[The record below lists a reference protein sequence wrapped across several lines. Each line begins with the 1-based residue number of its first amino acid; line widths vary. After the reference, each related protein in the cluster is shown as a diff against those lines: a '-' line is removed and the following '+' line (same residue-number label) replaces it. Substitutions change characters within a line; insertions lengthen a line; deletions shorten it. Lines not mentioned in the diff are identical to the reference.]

1 MATSAEATRAADTIT
16 FAHNSERQFAR
27 LLDFYRVEWEYE
39 PTAFPIEWDAA
50 GHAVQHFRPDF
61 YLPRFDLYIEIT
73 TLNQRL
79 VTKKNRKVRRLRELY
94 PDVRIRVLYQRD
106 YLSLLAK
113 YGLEPPSQMLEPA
126 EGGPAVEAAGEGGPP
141 PAGEALGPET
151 AQAAEPGSAGR
162 RASRPAR
169 GESGRAGSGGA
180 GSGGARSGGSADGP
194 EAPERSGG
202 PRSGGPRSGG
212 APDRPAGPP
221 GAPGPPGP
229 PGRPEGSSEAAG
241 ALERSGSAPEAA
253 GGTTTRP
260 GGPAGRPH
268 GMAQRSGG
276 AALARPSGAPARAGD
291 AAARAGGATEGS
303 GGAVERVRAAGR
315 PRVVPDPPRPV
326 PPLPADPELVRLAQ
340 VLLPA
345 ERAHRRGPAT
355 AKRAG

>member
-50 GHAVQHFRPDF
+50 GRAVQHFRPDF
-61 YLPRFDLYIEIT
+61 YLPGFGLYIEIT
-73 TLNQRL
+73 TLSQKL

-94 PDVRIRVLYQRD
+94 PDVRIKVLYQRD

-113 YGLEPPSQMLEPA
+113 YGLEPPSQMLGLPAGGGEPA
-126 EGGPAVEAAGEGGPP
+126 AGAAGEGGP
-141 PAGEALGPET
+141 ALGQET
-151 AQAAEPGSAGR
+151 QAARSGSGMD
-162 RASRPAR
+162 RAAAPAR
-169 GESGRAGSGGA
+169 GGSEGPGPGRPGPK
-180 GSGGARSGGSADGP
+180 RSGGVP
-194 EAPERSGG
+194 E
-202 PRSGGPRSGG
+202 
-212 APDRPAGPP
+212 PP
-221 GAPGPPGP
+221 
-229 PGRPEGSSEAAG
+229 
-241 ALERSGSAPEAA
+241 
-253 GGTTTRP
+253 
-260 GGPAGRPH
+260 
-268 GMAQRSGG
+268 
-276 AALARPSGAPARAGD
+276 
-291 AAARAGGATEGS
+291 

-315 PRVVPDPPRPV
+315 PRVVPDPSGVV